1 MSSSWLVRSGIRS
14 WFSVLSRPNLPST
27 YTN

>member
-1 MSSSWLVRSGIRS
+1 MSSSWLVRS